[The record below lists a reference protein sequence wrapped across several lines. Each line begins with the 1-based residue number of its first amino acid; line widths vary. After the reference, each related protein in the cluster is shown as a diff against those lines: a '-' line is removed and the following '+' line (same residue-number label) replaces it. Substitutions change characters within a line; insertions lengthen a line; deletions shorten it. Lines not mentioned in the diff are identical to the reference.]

1 VLATAYVFI
10 QTIPGNSLWI
20 PTVLMFLG
28 GIIKYTERTR
38 ALYLAS
44 LNSFR
49 ESLLPT
55 PDPGPNYAKLMEEYS
70 SKREARLPTRI
81 QMTPEPDTES
91 KAFSKDV
98 KEGELKEIEVVTYA
112 YHFFNIFRGLI
123 VDSIF
128 SFRERNESRE
138 FFMRRSPRDAFRV
151 LEVELNFIYEALY
164 TKVIVVHTA
173 IGYVFRFVSFASTVS
188 ALGLF
193 FAAGKEDYQK
203 FDVRVTYTLLFG
215 AIVVDGIAL
224 FMVVFSDWTVVGMQ
238 KYPKIRRS
246 FVSKLFER
254 FLYQQRP
261 NWSESKENWFKKK
274 VRAALFRR
282 WSESI
287 LGYNFITYCLRERL
301 EEFPNDGYINQPSF
315 WKTLIYYVDL
325 VYVKVLKYS
334 NQGFDKIVNYM
345 GARSL
350 IDELRYAKRTRMR
363 EDIWNFIFDELRTK
377 AIDAEDAE
385 IAKRIC
391 EAKGSYVLQEVIKSD
406 KGNLRKLTPYIE
418 DVTYDESLLL
428 WHIAT
433 ELCYQ
438 DEANKVDKN
447 AKCRRYYELC
457 KVLSDYMLYLL
468 ALQPTMM
475 SAVAGIGQIRF
486 RDTSEEAK
494 KFFVRRGNGK
504 RDEGPACRNIL
515 GVNTD
520 VKPVTVKGDRSKS
533 VLFDA
538 CILAKELKEFK
549 EEKWKILSQV
559 WVEMLSYAAS
569 HCRPESHAQQVS
581 KGGELITFVW
591 LLMAHFGLGDQF
603 QINEGHARAKLIVE
617 K

>member
-1 VLATAYVFI
+1 
-10 QTIPGNSLWI
+10 
-20 PTVLMFLG
+20 MFLG

-49 ESLLPT
+49 ESLLPK

-98 KEGELKEIEVVTYA
+98 KEGKLKEIEIVTYA

-164 TKVIVVHTA
+164 TKVIVVHTTK
-173 IGYVFRFVSFASTVS
+173 GYVFRFVSFASTVS

-215 AIVVDGIAL
+215 AIVLDGIAL

-238 KYPKIRRS
+238 KYPIIRRS

-301 EEFPNDGYINQPSF
+301 EEFPNEGNITHSF
-315 WKTLIYYVDL
+315 WKKIIL
-325 VYVKVLKYS
+325 VYVKVLKYL
-334 NQGFDKIVNYM
+334 NKGFDKIVNYL

-350 IDELRYAKRTRMR
+350 IDELRYARRTRMR
-363 EDIWNFIFDELRTK
+363 KDLWKFIFDELRTK

-406 KGNLRKLTPYIE
+406 KGDLRKLTPYIE
-418 DVTYDESLLL
+418 EVTYDESLLL

-447 AKCRRYYELC
+447 AECRRYYEFC

-494 KFFVRRGNGK
+494 KFFVRRGNGP
-504 RDEGPACRNIL
+504 RDETPACKNIL

-538 CILAKELKEFK
+538 CILAKELKEFE